1 MLKRL
6 ENKLMMLNTVLSF
19 LKQNRSLWEASV
31 VMLELI
37 TNLESLIGEIESLR
51 LITES
56 NLTGITAEKNNQQE
70 ELIDKAYE
78 LFSMLYAMASLAG
91 NKVLQA
97 KVDYSE
103 SELQNIRGGDLRATC
118 AAILAIVKEN
128 LTALERFEITE
139 VDATGL
145 EALIASFGEN
155 IPAYR
160 VSVTERK
167 AANEKMKE
175 LFLKADGLLNE
186 QVDRM
191 MVRYK
196 NTSPEAYAAYTNAR
210 SVVHYGTRHENKET
224 QEAK

>member
-19 LKQNRSLWEASV
+19 LKQNRSLWEASL
-31 VMLELI
+31 VMVELLG
-37 TNLESLIGEIESLR
+37 NLDSLINEIESLR
-51 LITES
+51 LLTES
-56 NLTGITAEKNNQQE
+56 NLKGITVEKNNQQE

-78 LFSMLYAMASLAG
+78 LSSVLYAMASITG

-97 KVDYSE
+97 KVDYTE
-103 SELQNIRGGDLRATC
+103 SELQTVRGGDLLTICTSIAGN
-118 AAILAIVKEN
+118 VKEN
-128 LTALERFEITE
+128 LTDLERFEITE
-139 VDATGL
+139 VDATQL
-145 EALIASFGEN
+145 EALISLFGEN

-175 LFLKADGLLNE
+175 LFLTVDSLLNE

-196 NTSPEAYAAYTNAR
+196 NTSPEAYAAYINAR
-210 SVVHYGTRHENKET
+210 SIVHYGIRHESKSA
-224 QEAK
+224 QEAE

>member
-19 LKQNRSLWEASV
+19 LKQNRSLWEASL
-31 VMLELI
+31 VMVELI
-37 TNLESLIGEIESLR
+37 ANLESLIGEIESLR
-51 LITES
+51 LQTES

-70 ELIDKAYE
+70 DLIDKAYE
-78 LFSMLYAMASLAG
+78 LSSVLYAMASLAD

-97 KVDYSE
+97 KVDFTE
-103 SELQNIRGGDLRATC
+103 SELQNIRGGDLLATC
-118 AAILAIVKEN
+118 TAVVAIVKEN

-139 VDATGL
+139 ADATEL
-145 EALIASFGEN
+145 ENLIASFGEN

-175 LFLKADGLLNE
+175 LFLKIDNLLNE

-196 NTSPEAYAAYTNAR
+196 NTSPDAYVAYTNAR
-210 SVVHYGTRHENKET
+210 SIVHYGTRHENKET
-224 QEAK
+224 QETE

>member
-19 LKQNRSLWEASV
+19 LKQNRSLWEASP
-31 VMLELI
+31 VMVELI
-37 TNLESLIGEIESLR
+37 TNLENLIGEIESLR
-51 LITES
+51 LLTES

-78 LFSMLYAMASLAG
+78 LSSILYAMASLAD

-97 KVDYSE
+97 KVDYTE
-103 SELQNIRGGDLRATC
+103 SELQNIRGGDLLTTC
-118 AAILAIVKEN
+118 TSIAAIVKEN
-128 LTALERFEITE
+128 LTDLERFEITE
-139 VDATGL
+139 DDASDL
-145 EALIASFGEN
+145 EKLIASFAEN

-175 LFLKADGLLNE
+175 LFLNADSLLNE
-186 QVDRM
+186 QLDRM

-196 NTSPEAYAAYTNAR
+196 NNSAEEYTAYTNAR
-210 SVVHYGTRHENKET
+210 SIVNYGIRHESKPT
-224 QEAK
+224 QEAE